1 MWFEVIFSSA
11 VFLALFIYH
20 VYLVYKLRRDPLT
33 TAIGITN
40 NVRYMWVKGVI
51 RDKRDILAVQTL
63 RNQVMAA
70 TFLASTAFLS
80 VLGSSGPLF
89 DRVYSARSLMRS
101 ICLGQKPKHCG
112 CSN

>member
-1 MWFEVIFSSA
+1 MWLEIIFSSA
-11 VFLALFIYH
+11 AFLALFIYH
-20 VYLVYKLRRDPLT
+20 VYLVYKVRRDPLT

-40 NVRYMWVKGVI
+40 HARYMWVKGVI